1 MMRRYIFI
9 AVCCIAIAAGGLWF
23 VLRVKEQ
30 PRKDSGGEPLSLQ
43 QERTPLPSEKVIDYG
58 KLRDGKDEALS
69 SLMKE
74 RKEPYGIEEGIDMVV
89 RSDESIKVG
98 DETVE
103 MREIADEVGL
113 KLGEILEVD
122 LKTGVGQ
129 GAGHVYGIH
138 VVQPGENIWEIHFRL
153 LEDYYDNKGIAL
165 SPLSDEPDD
174 LGHSSGVGKIL
185 KFSEEMVHIYNLK
198 ERKLET
204 SLDFIYPLSK
214 IVVYNMGHVFALLDR
229 INYKDVE
236 RIAFDGETLWLPAE
250 H

>member
-1 MMRRYIFI
+1 MMKKYIFI

-103 MREIADEVGL
+103 MREIADEVRL
-113 KLGEILEVD
+113 KLGEIL
-122 LKTGVGQ
+122 
-129 GAGHVYGIH
+129 
-138 VVQPGENIWEIHFRL
+138 
-153 LEDYYDNKGIAL
+153 
-165 SPLSDEPDD
+165 
-174 LGHSSGVGKIL
+174 
-185 KFSEEMVHIYNLK
+185 
-198 ERKLET
+198 
-204 SLDFIYPLSK
+204 
-214 IVVYNMGHVFALLDR
+214 
-229 INYKDVE
+229 
-236 RIAFDGETLWLPAE
+236 
-250 H
+250 

>member
-1 MMRRYIFI
+1 
-9 AVCCIAIAAGGLWF
+9 
-23 VLRVKEQ
+23 
-30 PRKDSGGEPLSLQ
+30 
-43 QERTPLPSEKVIDYG
+43 
-58 KLRDGKDEALS
+58 
-69 SLMKE
+69 
-74 RKEPYGIEEGIDMVV
+74 
-89 RSDESIKVG
+89 
-98 DETVE
+98 
-103 MREIADEVGL
+103 
-113 KLGEILEVD
+113 
-122 LKTGVGQ
+122 
-129 GAGHVYGIH
+129 VYGIH